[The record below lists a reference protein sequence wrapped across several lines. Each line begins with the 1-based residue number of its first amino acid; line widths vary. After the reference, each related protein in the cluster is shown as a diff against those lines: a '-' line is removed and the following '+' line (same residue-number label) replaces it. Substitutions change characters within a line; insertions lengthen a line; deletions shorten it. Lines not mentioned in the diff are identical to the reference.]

1 MKSPLVEILL
11 PRGGGGVE
19 RFGMGTEVISGEGS
33 LSVLSRWEG
42 EGLLLVSAQ
51 GDGKVQKAA
60 QAARWGKIC
69 RLEVFG
75 EPTLSR
81 VMEGVQLL
89 KQEDCAVV
97 VGLGDGRILD
107 CAKAIRGFSQK
118 AAALI
123 TIPTAPGCGREVTA
137 EARLLHRGQYHRFAH
152 ESLQPTATV
161 LDSTLL
167 GDLPRGSRGE
177 GGFCLLAQALES
189 FSHREAG
196 ELCRLFAREGF
207 SACWGAL
214 PGFWGGRAGMAG
226 RVQMASVLAGFAR
239 SCTGGGLCQALAE
252 AVGAAVHR
260 DPEPLVGIFLPGV
273 IRCNLHA
280 AQRQYAQLARAAGMG
295 GSSDSISGENLL
307 KGVIRLRRELGLPQS
322 LAQAGIS
329 PGTVWSSS
337 REILGQVLS
346 APGCRTNPVAVDDY
360 LLRRLLEEV
369 TGRK

>member
-1 MKSPLVEILL
+1 MKSSLVEILL
-11 PRGGGGVE
+11 PRGGSGVE

-33 LSVLSRWEG
+33 LSALSRWDG
-42 EGLLLVSAQ
+42 EGLLMVSVQ
-51 GDGKVQKAA
+51 GDGQAQAVA
-60 QAARWGKIC
+60 QAARWGRIC
-69 RLEVFG
+69 RFEVFG
-75 EPTLSR
+75 QPTLSR
-81 VMEGVQLL
+81 TMEGVQLL
-89 KQEDCAVV
+89 KQEGCTVV
-97 VGLGDGRILD
+97 VGLGGGGILD
-107 CAKAIRGFSQK
+107 CAKAIRGFSRME
-118 AAALI
+118 ATLI
-123 TIPTAPGCGREVTA
+123 TIPTAPGSGREVTA

-152 ESLQPTATV
+152 ESLRPTAAV
-161 LDSTLL
+161 LDSALL
-167 GDLPRGSRGE
+167 EGLPRGSRGE

-189 FSHREAG
+189 FSRREAG
-196 ELCRLFAREGF
+196 ELCRIFAREGF

-226 RVQMASVLAGFAR
+226 RVQMASALTGFAG

-252 AVGAAVHR
+252 AVGVAVHR
-260 DPEPLVGIFLPGV
+260 EPEPLIGIFLPGV

-280 AQRQYAQLARAAGMG
+280 AQRQYAQLARASGMG

-307 KGVIRLRRELGLPQS
+307 KGIIRLRRELGLPQS

-337 REILGQVLS
+337 REILVQVLS

-369 TGRK
+369 PGRK

>member
-1 MKSPLVEILL
+1 
-11 PRGGGGVE
+11 
-19 RFGMGTEVISGEGS
+19 MGTEVISGEGS
-33 LSVLSRWEG
+33 LSALSRWEG
-42 EGLLLVSAQ
+42 EGLLLVTAQ
-51 GDGKVQKAA
+51 ADRQTQAVE
-60 QAARWGKIC
+60 QAARWGRIC
-69 RLEVFG
+69 RFEIFG
-75 EPTLSR
+75 RGTVSR
-81 VMEGVQLL
+81 VLEGAELL
-89 KQEDCAVV
+89 KQESCTVV
-97 VGLGDGRILD
+97 VGLGDGGILD
-107 CAKAIRGFSQK
+107 CAKAIRGFSRQE
-118 AAALI
+118 AALI
-123 TIPTAPGCGREVTA
+123 TVPTAPGSGREVTA
-137 EARLLHRGQYHRFAH
+137 EARLLHRGQYHRFSH

-161 LDSTLL
+161 LDSALL
-167 GDLPRGSRGE
+167 ESLPRGSRGE

-214 PGFWGGRAGMAG
+214 PGFWGGRAGMEG
-226 RVQMASVLAGFAR
+226 RVQMASVLTGFAR

-260 DPEPLVGIFLPGV
+260 DPEPLTGIFLPGV

-337 REILGQVLS
+337 REILGQVLAS
-346 APGCRTNPVAVDDY
+346 PGCRVNPVAADDY
-360 LLRRLLEEV
+360 LLRRLLEEA